1 MGGITFGATYIHA
14 AQEILHSM
22 QPRQIR
28 RLDSHVITSD
38 AFMRDIIIPLKKA
51 DLELD
56 TDTSSCQLKL
66 DSLSSPVKP
75 GSQA

>member
-1 MGGITFGATYIHA
+1 
-14 AQEILHSM
+14 
-22 QPRQIR
+22 
-28 RLDSHVITSD
+28 
-38 AFMRDIIIPLKKA
+38 MRDIIIPLKKA

-75 GSQA
+75 GSQAWKTFWKAIS